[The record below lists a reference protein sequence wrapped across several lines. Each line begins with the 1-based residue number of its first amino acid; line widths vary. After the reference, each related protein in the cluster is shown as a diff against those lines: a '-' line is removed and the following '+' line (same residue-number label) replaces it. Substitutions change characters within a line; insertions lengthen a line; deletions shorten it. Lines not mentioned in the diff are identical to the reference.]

1 MRISSVGHRATA
13 FHAAVDAAL
22 LGGVGL
28 EEGADVRYGRDW
40 SYAETQ

>member
-1 MRISSVGHRATA
+1 MRISSVGCG
-13 FHAAVDAAL
+13 AASVPAVVDAAL